1 MHVAGP
7 IGHDN
12 KGAVHFGTRPEAIKL
27 CPVIRHM
34 KSLPNDFDFR
44 VCVNEI
50 SAAMRRFFEDPQLRA
65 SYAAKGIIQAEQ
77 YTSRNVAATLLAVYR
92 NIVYE
97 K

>member
-1 MHVAGP
+1 
-7 IGHDN
+7 
-12 KGAVHFGTRPEAIKL
+12 
-27 CPVIRHM
+27 
-34 KSLPNDFDFR
+34 
-44 VCVNEI
+44 
-50 SAAMRRFFEDPQLRA
+50 MRRFFEDPQLRA